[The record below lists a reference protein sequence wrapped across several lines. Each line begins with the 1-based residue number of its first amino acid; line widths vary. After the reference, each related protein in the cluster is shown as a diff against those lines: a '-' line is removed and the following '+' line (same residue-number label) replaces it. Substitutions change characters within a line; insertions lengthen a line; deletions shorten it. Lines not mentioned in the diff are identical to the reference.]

1 MKLRLTLAAMVAI
14 LLTAAGAGAGNP
26 TPAPD
31 TSTIGATPGETARH
45 SRAGL
50 AAIQPNCYTA
60 SPNGQSYY
68 LPV

>member
-14 LLTAAGAGAGNP
+14 LLTAA
-26 TPAPD
+26 
-31 TSTIGATPGETARH
+31 RH

-50 AAIQPNCYTA
+50 AAIQPYCYTA
-60 SPNGQSYY
+60 SSNGQSYY